1 MTLVIAEAGV
11 NHNGNYNMAKKLVD
25 AAHIAGADIVKF
37 QTFSAKNLVT
47 KNAQQAIY
55 QSTNTGKTESQF
67 EMLSRLELSYDDHR
81 QLMAYCKKLNIE
93 FMSTAFDSESLSFL
107 VNDLKVSRLKIA
119 SGELTNAPLV
129 LEHAKTKCELI
140 VSTGM
145 ASMLEI
151 ENALGVIAFGYT
163 APGNILPSQKAFSA
177 AYASA
182 EGQRALKEKVRLL
195 QCTTEYPAPIA
206 EVNLKAM
213 NTLKKK
219 FGLLSGYS
227 DHTAGITIPIAASSL
242 GAVIIEKHFT
252 LDRGLKGPDHKASL
266 EPNELKAMINAIRDV
281 ELALGDGIK
290 RPTKSEIKNKE
301 VARKSIVAICDIEKG
316 EIFSS
321 NNIAVKRP
329 GTGKSPYLYWEV
341 LGTKATRD
349 LKTGELL
356 DE

>member
-252 LDRGLKGPDHKASL
+252 LDRSLKGPDHKASL

>member
-55 QSTNTGKTESQF
+55 QSINTGKTESQF

-252 LDRGLKGPDHKASL
+252 LDRSLKGPDHKASL

-301 VARKSIVAICDIEKG
+301 VARKSIAAICDIEKG